1 MMKDM
6 NKSMCPLLLNDVER
20 LAHTIL
26 FATAFPDQETIIGT
40 KSSLSI
46 KVPLQV
52 NAFGCVASLYKILTY
67 YQRCLHHVITRCGS
81 Y

>member
-6 NKSMCPLLLNDVER
+6 NKSMWPLLIRDVER

-26 FATAFPDQETIIGT
+26 FATAFPDQETLLGP
-40 KSSLSI
+40 KSYLSI
-46 KVPLQV
+46 KAPLQV

-67 YQRCLHHVITRCGS
+67 YQR
-81 Y
+81 